1 MEMRDV
7 FVFIYFILF
16 FNGENR
22 SITGRSIPTFSPKSI
37 LKKRCSLQPPSLIR
51 PSLPD
56 GISSRIF
63 SDF

>member
-22 SITGRSIPTFSPKSI
+22 SITDYRSIPTFSPKSI

-51 PSLPD
+51 P
-56 GISSRIF
+56 
-63 SDF
+63 

>member
-37 LKKRCSLQPPSLIR
+37 LKKTLQPTTP
-51 PSLPD
+51 
-56 GISSRIF
+56 F
-63 SDF
+63 FN